1 MLYKCDKSTNY
12 ITKKQE
18 KTIFLLAAPIP
29 LSASF
34 YAIEKN
40 GKKVFLDIHKL
51 QELFLVRYIVFG

>member
-18 KTIFLLAAPIP
+18 KTIFLLAAIP

-40 GKKVFLDIHKL
+40 GKKGFLDIHTL
-51 QELFLVRYIVFG
+51 QEYF